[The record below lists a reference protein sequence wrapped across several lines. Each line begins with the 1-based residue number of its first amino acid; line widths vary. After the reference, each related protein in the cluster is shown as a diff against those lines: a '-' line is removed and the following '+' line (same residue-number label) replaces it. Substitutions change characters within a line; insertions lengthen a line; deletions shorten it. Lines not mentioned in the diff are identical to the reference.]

1 MSVLLA
7 GPSLCCSFYKLSR
20 ASIKGETLENI
31 GFFPKSATHSSRPL
45 GNFGLILRFF
55 AITNSTLFT
64 GTGPSENL
72 KNLGADSYLKTTN
85 TTALQVVG
93 IYTSSILNLKS
104 RQYWMQSVL
113 LSGPPV
119 RRSLYERSSEE
130 GMLIGG
136 LSPTT
141 EAPTKHLMPRFR
153 VSIVATIIRFVQL
166 AKSFYGY

>member
-1 MSVLLA
+1 M
-7 GPSLCCSFYKLSR
+7 G
-20 ASIKGETLENI
+20 I
-31 GFFPKSATHSSRPL
+31 FPKSATHSSRPL
-45 GNFGLILRFF
+45 GNLGLILRFL

-72 KNLGADSYLKTTN
+72 KNWVSNVDSYLKTTN

>member
-7 GPSLCCSFYKLSR
+7 GPSLCCSLCKLSR
-20 ASIKGETLENI
+20 ASIKGEKWE
-31 GFFPKSATHSSRPL
+31 FFQNRRLIPPAHL
-45 GNFGLILRFF
+45 VILRFFF
-55 AITNSTLFT
+55 AITNSTLCT

-72 KNLGADSYLKTTN
+72 KKLGADSYLKTTN